1 MILLG
6 TLITRREVPWAPY
19 PDAARGYLAGEQD
32 PGGAAGDGLVTS
44 DGDPV
49 ARWVYVYHMVGN
61 QVGQLVATV
70 FSNAAGEWRVDDLP
84 SSEMYLVMALDHTG
98 SYDPVARAY
107 VQPYT

>member
-1 MILLG
+1 MILFNS
-6 TLITRREVPWAPY
+6 LITRRETPWAMY
-19 PDAARGYLAGEQD
+19 PDAPRGYLAGEQD

-49 ARWVYVYHMVGN
+49 ARRVYVYHMVGD
-61 QVGQLVATV
+61 QVGQLVAST

-84 SSEMYLVMALDHTG
+84 SSETYLVMALDYTG